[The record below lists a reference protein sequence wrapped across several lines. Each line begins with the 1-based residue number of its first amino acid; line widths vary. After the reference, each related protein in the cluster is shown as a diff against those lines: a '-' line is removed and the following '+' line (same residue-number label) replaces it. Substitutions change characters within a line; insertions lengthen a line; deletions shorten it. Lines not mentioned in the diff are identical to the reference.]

1 MQDHPN
7 LRDADITDDLAAELL
22 DRYEAYVGRDL
33 EQIPPGAAAQD
44 LLLDSALIQL
54 LHHSKGRPRE
64 VRCLG
69 TGVSLLPGKRLSS
82 SA

>member
-1 MQDHPN
+1 
-7 LRDADITDDLAAELL
+7 
-22 DRYEAYVGRDL
+22 
-33 EQIPPGAAAQD
+33 QD

-64 VRCLG
+64 VRCLE
-69 TGVSLLPGKRLSS
+69 TGVSLLPGKQLSS